1 MKTLHKKI
9 FFLSDGL
16 LALLVAAFASAKII
30 ANKTAVKSAIVKD
43 TVETIN
49 IDTAKLK
56 LFTQAG
62 KAIDFNADQLAISG
76 TLNVHDGN
84 DSSVN
89 VNNAAY
95 FFVKR
100 DSSFYYKMNLVE
112 MLNTKSYCVQ
122 ADGQQKKIMLSSH
135 KRINPQLMF
144 PQLEKLVE
152 HLREEKYSVVEMP
165 APEGLRK
172 IALINPHHVTCK
184 EYSITFNKETFKP
197 TEVFIR
203 LSNLDDPLNA
213 KMDKTISMKYS
224 EKTNINEDAVLS
236 VERIVKKT
244 EKGFKVT
251 EAYSGYEVIDIGQ

>member
-9 FFLSDGL
+9 FFLSVGL

-122 ADGQQKKIMLSSH
+122 GRRAT
-135 KRINPQLMF
+135 
-144 PQLEKLVE
+144 
-152 HLREEKYSVVEMP
+152 EEDY
-165 APEGLRK
+165 AF
-172 IALINPHHVTCK
+172 
-184 EYSITFNKETFKP
+184 IT
-197 TEVFIR
+197 
-203 LSNLDDPLNA
+203 
-213 KMDKTISMKYS
+213 
-224 EKTNINEDAVLS
+224 
-236 VERIVKKT
+236 
-244 EKGFKVT
+244 
-251 EAYSGYEVIDIGQ
+251 